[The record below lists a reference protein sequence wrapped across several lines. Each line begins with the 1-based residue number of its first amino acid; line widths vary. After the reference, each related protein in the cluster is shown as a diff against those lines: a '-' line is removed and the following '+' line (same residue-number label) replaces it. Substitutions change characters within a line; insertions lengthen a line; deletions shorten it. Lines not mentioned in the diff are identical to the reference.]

1 MPTKMVWVIRPIATL
16 AIRVMSVMSVSFFWT
31 VRRLHA
37 HYLCAATKNSNA
49 SAAITIAVYA
59 IKKCNLIN
67 LALSEHPIKN
77 RVDMFQMITKIEFL
91 FVLAWAERRRHFCVR
106 FEQLELR

>member
-1 MPTKMVWVIRPIATL
+1 MRTI
-16 AIRVMSVMSVSFFWT
+16 
-31 VRRLHA
+31 
-37 HYLCAATKNSNA
+37 CALQQKNSNA

-91 FVLAWAERRRHFCVR
+91 FDLAWAERRRHFCVR
-106 FEQLELR
+106 FEQLEQR